1 MANILIVEDD
11 VHKRDQLV
19 SFLSKIEGEPSIEQ
33 AGSLIGGIRSLRAT
47 KPDCVILDM
56 TLPNYEPESDGHIG
70 SVLAFGGVEFL
81 RQVRRYRLDTKVIV
95 VTQFETFGDDD
106 NAKDRKELDAE
117 LREQF
122 SNVYKGMVYYHAS
135 LSDWSDELQ
144 RLLDQS
150 LMEIGE

>member
-1 MANILIVEDD
+1 MVNILIVEDD

-19 SFLSKIEGEPSIEQ
+19 AFLSKGEDSPSIEQ
-33 AGSLIGGIRSLRAT
+33 AGSLIGGIRALRAT
-47 KPDCVILDM
+47 KPDYVILDM
-56 TLPNYEPESDGHIG
+56 TLPNYEPESDGHVG

-81 RQVRRYRLDTKVIV
+81 RQVRRYKIETKVIV

-144 RLLDQS
+144 NLLEQS
-150 LMEIGE
+150 FKEKGQ

>member
-1 MANILIVEDD
+1 MVDILIVEDD

-19 SFLSKIEGEPSIEQ
+19 AFLSKGEESPSIEQ
-33 AGSLIGGIRSLRAT
+33 AGSLIGGIRALRAT
-47 KPDCVILDM
+47 KPDYVILDM
-56 TLPNYEPESDGHIG
+56 TLPNYEPESDGHVG

-81 RQVRRYRLDTKVIV
+81 RQVRRYKIETKVIV

-144 RLLDQS
+144 NLLEQS
-150 LMEIGE
+150 FKEKGQ

>member
-1 MANILIVEDD
+1 MVDILIVEDD

-19 SFLSKIEGEPSIEQ
+19 AFLSKGEDSPSIEQ
-33 AGSLIGGIRSLRAT
+33 AGSLIGGIRALRAT
-47 KPDCVILDM
+47 KPDYVILDM
-56 TLPNYEPESDGHIG
+56 TLPNYEPESDGHVG

-81 RQVRRYRLDTKVIV
+81 RQVRRYRIETKVIV

-144 RLLDQS
+144 NLLEQS
-150 LMEIGE
+150 FKENEQ

>member
-1 MANILIVEDD
+1 MVNILIVEDD

-19 SFLSKIEGEPSIEQ
+19 AFLSKGEDSPSIEQ
-33 AGSLIGGIRSLRAT
+33 AGSLIGGIRALRAT
-47 KPDCVILDM
+47 KPDYVILDM
-56 TLPNYEPESDGHIG
+56 TLPNYEPESDGHVG

-81 RQVRRYRLDTKVIV
+81 RQVRRYKIETKVIV

-106 NAKDRKELDAE
+106 NAKDRKELDTE

-144 RLLDQS
+144 NLLEQS
-150 LMEIGE
+150 FKEKGQ